1 MAVANSTMNPFVF
14 LFFNVDAFGCRR
26 SHPGR
31 RRHESGQNN
40 QLNHCAPHRNFPLYS
55 RQPQLIAIANTCRRR
70 SLDAVADKTDCSANV
85 ASSQAAPGAA
95 AAAASAVAVVAASS
109 RTCIRMNR
117 GRPTDDLQDDVT
129 ETAVSLTATSTVVQ
143 QLELGEDD

>member
-31 RRHESGQNN
+31 HRHTSGQNN
-40 QLNHCAPHRNFPLYS
+40 QPNHHAPHPSFPLHS
-55 RQPQLIAIANTCRRR
+55 RQPQLIAVDRCRRG
-70 SLDAVADKTDCSANV
+70 SLGAVADKADCSTKME
-85 ASSQAAPGAA
+85 SSQAAPGAA
-95 AAAASAVAVVAASS
+95 VTAVVAANSLSSS
-109 RTCIRMNR
+109 RTNR

-129 ETAVSLTATSTVVQ
+129 ETAVSMTVTSTVVQ
-143 QLELGEDD
+143 HLELGEDD